1 MIMPNWC
8 SVTYACITKDEKE
21 AKKLYNAIYSMDKSR
36 NPLAESDFGKLW
48 LGCFVKQLGGD
59 EGKIRCR
66 GEITDYSIETIND
79 EHIVKIH
86 QETAWVEQEEVRFLI
101 RRTFPSVEVLFIEEE
116 PGCEVFCTNDSVGR
130 FFPERYLLDG
140 NEVFEYFE
148 TIDQVVAWLKKNKD
162 IDITDTDK
170 IDKILDSYNEEHEDD
185 DEYLYFH
192 EFKVI

>member
-1 MIMPNWC
+1 MPNWC

-66 GEITDYSIETIND
+66 GEIMDYSIETIGD
-79 EHIVKIH
+79 EYIVKIY

-116 PGCEVFCTNDSVGR
+116 PGGEVFCTNDSVGR

>member
-66 GEITDYSIETIND
+66 GEILTIPSRQSMTSISS
-79 EHIVKIH
+79 
-86 QETAWVEQEEVRFLI
+86 RFTKRLPGWN
-101 RRTFPSVEVLFIEEE
+101 RRKSV
-116 PGCEVFCTNDSVGR
+116 T
-130 FFPERYLLDG
+130 
-140 NEVFEYFE
+140 
-148 TIDQVVAWLKKNKD
+148 
-162 IDITDTDK
+162 
-170 IDKILDSYNEEHEDD
+170 
-185 DEYLYFH
+185 
-192 EFKVI
+192 

>member
-1 MIMPNWC
+1 MPNWC

-36 NPLAESDFGKLW
+36 NPLAESDSGKLW

-101 RRTFPSVEVLFIEEE
+101 RRTFTSVEVLLIEEE
-116 PGCEVFCTNDSVGR
+116 TGCEVFCTNDSVGR

-185 DEYLYFH
+185 ELQSFLSRMYD
-192 EFKVI
+192 KD

>member
-1 MIMPNWC
+1 MPNWC

-86 QETAWVEQEEVRFLI
+86 QETARVEQEKVRFLI

-116 PGCEVFCTNDSVGR
+116 PGCEVFCTR
-130 FFPERYLLDG
+130 RAL
-140 NEVFEYFE
+140 
-148 TIDQVVAWLKKNKD
+148 A
-162 IDITDTDK
+162 
-170 IDKILDSYNEEHEDD
+170 
-185 DEYLYFH
+185 
-192 EFKVI
+192 

>member
-86 QETAWVEQEEVRFLI
+86 QETARVEQEEVRFLI
-101 RRTFPSVEVLFIEEE
+101 RRTPSHPWKCCSSRRSRDVRCSAPMTL
-116 PGCEVFCTNDSVGR
+116 
-130 FFPERYLLDG
+130 
-140 NEVFEYFE
+140 
-148 TIDQVVAWLKKNKD
+148 
-162 IDITDTDK
+162 
-170 IDKILDSYNEEHEDD
+170 
-185 DEYLYFH
+185 
-192 EFKVI
+192 

>member
-101 RRTFPSVEVLFIEEE
+101 RRTFPSLEVLFIEEE
-116 PGCEVFCTNDSVGR
+116 PGGEVFCTNDSVGR

>member
-1 MIMPNWC
+1 M
-8 SVTYACITKDEKE
+8 
-21 AKKLYNAIYSMDKSR
+21 
-36 NPLAESDFGKLW
+36 
-48 LGCFVKQLGGD
+48 
-59 EGKIRCR
+59 
-66 GEITDYSIETIND
+66 
-79 EHIVKIH
+79 
-86 QETAWVEQEEVRFLI
+86 EQEEVRFLI
-101 RRTFPSVEVLFIEEE
+101 RRTFPSTEVLFIEEE

>member
-1 MIMPNWC
+1 MPNWC

-101 RRTFPSVEVLFIEEE
+101 RRTFPSLEVLFIEEE
-116 PGCEVFCTNDSVGR
+116 PGGEVFCTNDSVGR

>member
-1 MIMPNWC
+1 M
-8 SVTYACITKDEKE
+8 
-21 AKKLYNAIYSMDKSR
+21 
-36 NPLAESDFGKLW
+36 
-48 LGCFVKQLGGD
+48 
-59 EGKIRCR
+59 
-66 GEITDYSIETIND
+66 
-79 EHIVKIH
+79 
-86 QETAWVEQEEVRFLI
+86 
-101 RRTFPSVEVLFIEEE
+101 
-116 PGCEVFCTNDSVGR
+116 FCTNDSVGR

-185 DEYLYFH
+185 DDDEYLYFH

>member
-1 MIMPNWC
+1 MPNWC

-59 EGKIRCR
+59 ECKIRCR
-66 GEITDYSIETIND
+66 GEIMDYSIETIGD

-101 RRTFPSVEVLFIEEE
+101 RRTFPSMEVLFIEEE
-116 PGCEVFCTNDSVGR
+116 PGCEVFCTNDSAGR

-140 NEVFEYFE
+140 NEVYEYFE

-162 IDITDTDK
+162 IDVADTDK
-170 IDKILDSYNEEHEDD
+170 IDKLLDAYNEEHEDD